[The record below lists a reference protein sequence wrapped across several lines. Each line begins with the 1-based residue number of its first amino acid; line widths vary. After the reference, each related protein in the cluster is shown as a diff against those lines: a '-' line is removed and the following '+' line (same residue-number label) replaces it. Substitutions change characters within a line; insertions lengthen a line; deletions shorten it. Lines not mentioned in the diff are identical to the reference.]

1 MSILV
6 TGSAGHLGEAIL
18 RSLKAQGRQ
27 AQGVD
32 IKASAFTDHVGSIT
46 DRDFIRSCLKDIQA
60 VIHTATLHKPHIA
73 THTNQDFIDTNVSGT
88 LILLEE
94 AVAAGISTFVY
105 TSTTSTFGAAMN
117 PAPGEPAAW
126 ITEEV
131 TPIPKNIYGV
141 TKIAAENLCEMF
153 ARKHDMGVVILRTSR
168 FFPEADDDA
177 AVRGKYS
184 APNIQANELLYR
196 RVEMED
202 VVDAHILA
210 VEKARAIGFGR
221 YIISATTPF
230 TRDDLALLH
239 TNAPEVVKRFFP
251 DYEQLFAS
259 QQWTMFPHIDRV
271 YVNSRARDE
280 LGWQPKYDFT
290 YVLKCL
296 SAGIDFRSRLSR
308 EVGSKGY
315 HDTLFEQ
322 GPYPVE

>member
-18 RSLKAQGRQ
+18 RTLKAQGRQ
-27 AQGVD
+27 ARGVD

-46 DRDFIRSCLKDIQA
+46 DRNFIRGCLKDIQA

-73 THTNQDFIDTNVSGT
+73 THTNHDFIDTNVSGT

-94 AVAAGISTFVY
+94 VVAARISAFVY

-153 ARKHDMGVVILRTSR
+153 ARKHNLGVVILRTSR

-184 APNIQANELLYR
+184 APNVQANELLYR

-210 VEKARAIGFGR
+210 IEKARAIKFGR

-230 TRDDLALLH
+230 TKEDLAMLH
-239 TNAPEVVKRFFP
+239 TNAPAIVKRLFP
-251 DYEQLFAS
+251 HYEQLFAT

-271 YVNSRARDE
+271 YVNSRALNE
-280 LGWQPKYDFT
+280 LGWRPKYDFAH
-290 YVLKCL
+290 VLKCL
-296 SAGIDFRSRLSR
+296 SAGTDFRSPLSR
-308 EVGSKGY
+308 EVGNKGY
-315 HDTLFEQ
+315 HDTVFEQ

>member
-1 MSILV
+1 MNILV

-18 RSLKAQGRQ
+18 RTLKAQGRQ
-27 AQGVD
+27 AQGID

-46 DRDFIRSCLKDIQA
+46 DRGFIRSCLKDIQA

-73 THTNQDFIDTNVSGT
+73 THTNQDFINTNVSGT

-153 ARKHDMGVVILRTSR
+153 ARKHGLGVVILRTSR

-184 APNIQANELLYR
+184 AANVQANELLYR

-322 GPYPVE
+322 GPYPLE

>member
-18 RSLKAQGRQ
+18 RSLKAQGMQ
-27 AQGVD
+27 AQGID
-32 IKASAFTDHVGSIT
+32 IKASAFTDHVGSINNREFV
-46 DRDFIRSCLKDIQA
+46 RDCLKGVQA

-88 LILLEE
+88 LVLLEE
-94 AVAAGISTFVY
+94 AVVAGINTFVY
-105 TSTTSTFGAAMN
+105 TSATSTFGAAMN
-117 PAPGEPAAW
+117 PAPGKPAAW

-153 ARKHDMGVVILRTSR
+153 ARKHDLGVVILRTSR

-184 APNIQANELLYR
+184 APNVQANELLYR

-210 VEKARAIGFGR
+210 IEKARTIGFGR

-230 TRDDLALLH
+230 TKADLALLH
-239 TNAPEVVKRFFP
+239 TNAPEVVKRHFP
-251 DYEQLFAS
+251 DYERFFAS
-259 QQWTMFPHIDRV
+259 QQWAMFPHIDRV
-271 YVNSRARDE
+271 YVNSLALDE
-280 LGWQPKYDFT
+280 LGWRPKYDFT

-296 SAGIDFRSRLSR
+296 SEGIDFRSPLAR

-315 HDTLFEQ
+315 HDTVFEQ
-322 GPYPVE
+322 GPYPIE